1 MRCHADAILGRAL
14 AHPADWTGS
23 ELHVEI
29 ETYTW
34 DVLPGA
40 ARGPGALVDG
50 LEREYAHV
58 LDLSPEPGGGRPD
71 GDSTPSALTG
81 PSGLRTTSPT
91 RRP

>member
-58 LDLSPEPGGGRPD
+58 LDLLARAGWRA
-71 GDSTPSALTG
+71 T
-81 PSGLRTTSPT
+81 
-91 RRP
+91 